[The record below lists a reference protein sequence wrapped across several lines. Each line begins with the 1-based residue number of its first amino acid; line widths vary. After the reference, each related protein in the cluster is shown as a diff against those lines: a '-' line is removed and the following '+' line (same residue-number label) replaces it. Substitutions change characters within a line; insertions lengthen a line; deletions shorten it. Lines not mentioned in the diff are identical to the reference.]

1 MKDVN
6 YYLDK
11 ASKMGVGEE
20 MAVNVVFDDGG
31 WVKRTGYNT
40 FECYESAGH
49 DSNKRDHGVH
59 TIDTLKDFM
68 NEYNDITNRINNT
81 IKL

>member
-11 ASKMGVGEE
+11 ASKMSVGEE
-20 MAVNVVFDDGG
+20 MAVNVLSADSG

-49 DSNKRDHGVH
+49 DSNIRDHSVH
-59 TIDTLKDFM
+59 TIDTLKDFIQ
-68 NEYNDITNRINNT
+68 YA
-81 IKL
+81 LSWA